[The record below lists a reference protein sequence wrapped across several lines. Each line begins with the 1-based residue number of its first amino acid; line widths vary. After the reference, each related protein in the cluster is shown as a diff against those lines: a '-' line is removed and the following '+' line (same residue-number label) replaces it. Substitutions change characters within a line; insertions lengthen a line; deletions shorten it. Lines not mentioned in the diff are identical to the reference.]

1 MANYF
6 NKLKDNDFYSDKL
19 THIYLDGE
27 ITNTNIDKL
36 IDDIRNANKD
46 PKQKPILIH
55 ISSLGGSLQDGMR
68 LMSIFNIS
76 KLPIATIIDNYSFS
90 IATLLSINSSY
101 RLMTKRSFCLLH
113 EYRVQGY
120 INNER
125 QHIFNYMEKLDTYFK
140 IIIDMYLKKTS
151 FTRIEL
157 TELLKHNLILNYKTC
172 LEKGI
177 VDRIIDC
184 NYNKKTT
191 KINITKLIQDTSI
204 NNIHLS
210 CSTTMNELDKQILEI
225 NTTNKK
231 PCLIYITHFNC
242 DNDKDDKKEKPQE
255 SENEEIY
262 TKKSMITIFKPLA
275 LVSRIK
281 SIQTDKYC
289 IIDVPI
295 TIENIIPLLYT
306 NRIYMYS
313 HAFII
318 CNLLNA
324 FNNYSLLLND
334 NIKNTNLIVGSI
346 KSILK
351 SRTKMT
357 SKDIDNINKEFIILD
372 AKKAKELGLCHEIIY
387 A

>member
-19 THIYLDGE
+19 THIYLNGE

-191 KINITKLIQDTSI
+191 KII
-204 NNIHLS
+204 
-210 CSTTMNELDKQILEI
+210 
-225 NTTNKK
+225 
-231 PCLIYITHFNC
+231 
-242 DNDKDDKKEKPQE
+242 
-255 SENEEIY
+255 
-262 TKKSMITIFKPLA
+262 
-275 LVSRIK
+275 
-281 SIQTDKYC
+281 
-289 IIDVPI
+289 
-295 TIENIIPLLYT
+295 
-306 NRIYMYS
+306 
-313 HAFII
+313 
-318 CNLLNA
+318 
-324 FNNYSLLLND
+324 
-334 NIKNTNLIVGSI
+334 
-346 KSILK
+346 
-351 SRTKMT
+351 
-357 SKDIDNINKEFIILD
+357 
-372 AKKAKELGLCHEIIY
+372 
-387 A
+387 